1 MLYPGLIRTY
11 RKYLPV
17 AEESIVTLHEGR
29 TPLFE
34 SQRLVEKF
42 NLNIKLYF
50 KLEGLNPTGSFK
62 DRGMT
67 YAVSKAHED
76 GSQAVIC
83 ASTGNT
89 SASAAAYA
97 GRKGMEAIVVIP
109 QGKVALG
116 KLSQAQIHGAKV
128 FQVKG
133 NFDQA
138 LDVVREI
145 AENPKVTL
153 VNSVNPNRLLGQE
166 TAAYEIIESLTDA
179 PDYHFI
185 PVGNAG
191 NITAYWRGFKRF
203 QQEGIS
209 QKLPR
214 MCGFQAAGAAPIVAG
229 HRIMNPETVA
239 SAIRIGNPANWKPAE
254 EAAKESGGFI
264 SEVSDEEILKA
275 YRAVAQLDGFFCEPA
290 SAASIAGVLKMASK
304 GFFKDGEVVTCT
316 LTGHGL
322 KDPDIA
328 ISQSAPPYTVEPQAQ
343 AILEHLKLT

>member
-1 MLYPGLIRTY
+1 MIYPGVIRAY

-17 AEESIVTLHEGR
+17 KEECIVTLHEGR

-34 SQRLVEKF
+34 SIGFQKHYK
-42 NLNIKLYF
+42 LNIKLYF

-67 YAVSKAHED
+67 YAVSKAKEM
-76 GSQAVIC
+76 GAEAIIC

-89 SASAAAYA
+89 SAAAAAYA
-97 GRKGMEAIVVIP
+97 SRGELPAVVVVP
-109 QGKVALG
+109 EGNVALG

-145 AENPKVTL
+145 SKKPKVTL
-153 VNSVNPNRLLGQE
+153 VNSINPDRLLGQQ
-166 TAAYEIIESLTDA
+166 TAAFEIVESLGEA

-191 NITAYWRGFKRF
+191 NITAYWQGFQRF
-203 QQEGIS
+203 HQEG
-209 QKLPR
+209 KTKNLPK

-229 HRIMNPETVA
+229 HPIENPETVA
-239 SAIRIGNPANWKPAE
+239 SAIRIGNPANWQSAL
-254 EAAKESGGFI
+254 EASHDSGGFI
-264 SEVSDEEILKA
+264 SEVSDEEILAA
-275 YRAVAQLDGFFCEPA
+275 YKAVAALDGYFCEPA
-290 SAASIAGVLKMASK
+290 SAASLAGVLKMAGK
-304 GFFKDGEVVTCT
+304 GFFKGGEVVTCT

-322 KDPDIA
+322 KDPDCAIA
-328 ISQSAPPYTVEPQAQ
+328 QSPAPIVVEPKAE
-343 AILEHLKLT
+343 AVLDHLDLS